1 MDKNNLKKK
10 KKSRT
15 HIIVLFHPYNTCLC
29 DVVSPSI
36 YIYIYIF
43 FFLLLGIIKFLNYY
57 YQLWCKEITS
67 ILSFF
72 IYLLPPI
79 FQLFY
84 FSQVSTFS
92 FSQGLPQT
100 RIYFLYTI

>member
-36 YIYIYIF
+36 YIYIY